1 VNGCK
6 FNPHNK
12 YEFLSFSNDARV
24 CMWDMGLIGAECS
37 EEDLKE
43 GPPEMVFNHCG
54 HTSAIND
61 ATWISTEIGHCI
73 ASIA

>member
-1 VNGCK
+1 
-6 FNPHNK
+6 
-12 YEFLSFSNDARV
+12 V
-24 CMWDMGLIGAECS
+24 CMWDMNLIGSECS

-54 HTSAIND
+54 HTAEIND
-61 ATWISTEIGHCI
+61 ATWVATEQGHCI